1 MVAPRHIRQRL
12 IIPGSKILAEHY
24 TLVATRSLFLVLY
37 STLLSIRFRG
47 LLGER
52 MTPATVAIK
61 FAAVTLIVGG
71 VAGISLS

>member
-1 MVAPRHIRQRL
+1 MTLVT
-12 IIPGSKILAEHY
+12 

-37 STLLSIRFRG
+37 STLLTMRFRG

-52 MTPATVAIK
+52 MTAATVTVK
-61 FAAVTLIVGG
+61 FAAVTLILGG